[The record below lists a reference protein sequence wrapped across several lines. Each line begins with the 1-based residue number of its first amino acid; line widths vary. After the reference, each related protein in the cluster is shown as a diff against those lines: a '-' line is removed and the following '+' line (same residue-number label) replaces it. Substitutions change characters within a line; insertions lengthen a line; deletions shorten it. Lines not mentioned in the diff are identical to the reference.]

1 MRKPWVAYLGAAML
15 AGAGGTLPG
24 PAPVGAAAREIVELQ
39 QSMDQLIRGQKD
51 IQTTLVQ
58 STAVDKTLMEQS
70 VDTVNKLTGT
80 KMALQKTVQDM
91 QANSGA
97 RLDSMAT
104 QVQGISDNLQETL
117 ARMGK
122 LNQQLTDAHNA
133 IEGIDLKL
141 SSNGPP
147 PTLAGSTPVA
157 VAPPGGLSA
166 IPGTPARAASIPPGA
181 VPSADLLYSDGVRDV
196 NGKK

>member
-133 IEGIDLKL
+133 IEGIDSKL
-141 SSNGPP
+141 SSSA
-147 PTLAGSTPVA
+147 LAGSTPVA
-157 VAPPGGLSA
+157 VAPPGGLPP
-166 IPGTPARAASIPPGA
+166 IPGTPARAASIPSGA
-181 VPSADLLYSDGVRDV
+181 LPSADLLYSNGVRDV